1 MKCELCQKNDVTDS
15 IYDISLCEECYDGF
29 MGVLQGDVDKLK
41 KYSQKKNFPFAT
53 AAAEEQIIELAV
65 MEYEKIGGT
74 VLKEIEHQSFA
85 KSFNEFYEYDVVTI
99 LNANHGQ
106 VDKTKMKQVLTDYA
120 RAGWKLH
127 TMYSNELGKN
137 AVALLGLGVNST
149 ACEDVLI
156 FERRIRGTE
165 EL

>member
-1 MKCELCQKNDVTDS
+1 
-15 IYDISLCEECYDGF
+15 
-29 MGVLQGDVDKLK
+29 
-41 KYSQKKNFPFAT
+41 
-53 AAAEEQIIELAV
+53 
-65 MEYEKIGGT
+65 
-74 VLKEIEHQSFA
+74 
-85 KSFNEFYEYDVVTI
+85 
-99 LNANHGQ
+99 
-106 VDKTKMKQVLTDYA
+106 VLTDYA

>member
-1 MKCELCQKNDVTDS
+1 
-15 IYDISLCEECYDGF
+15 
-29 MGVLQGDVDKLK
+29 
-41 KYSQKKNFPFAT
+41 
-53 AAAEEQIIELAV
+53 